1 MAGRVTRENFRAWNE
16 EMLQRYD
23 QELFFTHSA
32 LPVRMVERWRVRH
45 VVGLLSPRESD
56 RILEIGCGTG
66 NVLREMK
73 VGRVVGVDISV
84 GVLRRAREKLGGRGR
99 LISGDAEALPFP
111 DQSFDK
117 ILCTEVLE
125 HVLNPGAVISEIRR
139 LMKSAGMAVVS
150 VPNEGLIN
158 KLKRVTASSGV
169 GRMLFWKG
177 AGYAMPKD
185 MSESWHLHIFDV
197 DGIRRIVPS
206 GLHIESITAFPSR
219 LLPIRYVMILAR
231 SGGVA

>member
-23 QELFFTHSA
+23 QELFYTRSA
-32 LPVRMVERWRVRH
+32 LPVRMVERWRVRR

-84 GVLRRAREKLGGRGR
+84 GVLRRAREKLGDRGR

-125 HVLNPGAVISEIRR
+125 HVLNPGAVISEIGR
-139 LMKSAGMAVVS
+139 LMKSGGIAVVS

-177 AGYAMPKD
+177 AGYAMSKD
-185 MSESWHLHIFDV
+185 MSEAWHLHIFDV

-206 GLHIESITAFPSR
+206 GLRIQSIKAFPGR